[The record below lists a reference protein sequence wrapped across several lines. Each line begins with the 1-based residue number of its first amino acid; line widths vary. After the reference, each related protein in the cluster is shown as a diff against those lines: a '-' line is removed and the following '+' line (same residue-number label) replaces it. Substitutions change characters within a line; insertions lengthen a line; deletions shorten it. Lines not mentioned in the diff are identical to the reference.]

1 MNEKSPM
8 DINDTERKEAAYAK
22 KGGRKPKLE
31 TENTKKANGNNT
43 DTVSKNAASTADEL
57 SSKLKRYYGVSLS
70 EANEEQ
76 MYKAVVL
83 TVKDQL
89 MRYRAETHKK
99 VKDTKAKRVYYM
111 CMEFLIGRSLK
122 NNICNLGLEDEYKEL
137 LASCGF
143 DLEKLYERESD
154 AALGN
159 GGLGRLAACYMDSL
173 TTLGYPATGF
183 SLCYE
188 YGLFKQ
194 KIVDGTQ
201 VELPDVWLPEG
212 EPWLVPRSDK
222 AYTVKFGGQIKE
234 VWEHGALHIVHEN
247 AEEIRAVPYDMMI
260 SGSGTDIC
268 NYLRLWRAYNVTN
281 FNMSLFSQGQYMK
294 ALEENNNAE
303 ILTKV
308 LYPSDNH
315 TEGKILRLN
324 QQYFLCSAS
333 LQSIIADHLAA
344 YGTLENFA
352 DKVAIHL
359 NDTHPALCIPELM
372 RILMDIYSYSWE
384 AAWAVVTRVFSYT
397 NHTVMPEALE
407 QWNEDLFRLRL
418 PRVHT
423 IVCEINRRFCADLWN
438 LYPGD
443 WNRISA
449 MAIVADRSI
458 RMANLSVVGSHTV
471 NGVSKLHSEILRR
484 DVFHDF
490 SVKNPGKFS
499 NVTNGIT
506 HRRWLV
512 NSNPGLRTLLDECI
526 GTEYRYNPEQLEN
539 FLKYENDAVV
549 LERLEAIKRENKVR
563 FSEFVKAR
571 EGIILDPDSVFDIQ
585 AKRLHEYKRQ
595 LLNALRII
603 SLYVQLCENP
613 DLPIRPQ
620 TFIFGAKA
628 APGYDMAKQIIRLI
642 WSLSQEI
649 ERNPLVRQKL
659 RVVFMEDYNVSM
671 AEKMIPAADIS
682 EQISLAGK
690 EASGTGNM
698 KFMINGALT
707 CGTLDGANVEM
718 REVLGDD
725 NIYIFGLNAKEVE
738 DLWKRGYH
746 ASDYYRTNPRIR
758 AAVDRLSVG
767 FNGTSFADIM
777 HYLIIGYGVAD
788 PYMCLADFDAYCN
801 THEQMLEAYEDRSK
815 WNRMALNN
823 IARAG
828 FFASDRAV
836 REYADNIW
844 HTKPLENTK
853 K

>member
-1 MNEKSPM
+1 MKST
-8 DINDTERKEAAYAK
+8 DTKTTKTTKSTRS
-22 KGGRKPKLE
+22 
-31 TENTKKANGNNT
+31 TQTKKAAGAMIKT
-43 DTVSKNAASTADEL
+43 AKTVKASDAVKAKAPALVAGSTAEEL
-57 SSKLKRYYGVSLS
+57 ISKLKRYYGVTPV
-70 EANEEQ
+70 EATEEQ

-89 MRYRAETHKK
+89 MRYRADTHKK
-99 VKDTKAKRVYYM
+99 VKQTKAKRVYYM

-122 NNICNLGLEDEYKEL
+122 NNICNLGLEDEYREMLKGY
-137 LASCGF
+137 GF
-143 DLEKLYERESD
+143 ELEKLYERESD
-154 AALGN
+154 AGLGN

-222 AYTVKFGGQIKE
+222 AYTVKFGGQIRE
-234 VWEHGALHIVHEN
+234 VWEHGALHIVHDD

-260 SGSGTDIC
+260 SGADTDVC
-268 NYLRLWRAYNVTN
+268 NYLRLWRAYNVSK

-333 LQSIIADHLAA
+333 LQSIIADHMAA
-344 YGTLENFA
+344 YGTLENIA

-359 NDTHPALCIPELM
+359 NDTHPALCVPEFM
-372 RILMDIYSYSWE
+372 RILMDVYSYSWE
-384 AAWAVVTRVFSYT
+384 AAWAVVIRVFSYT

-418 PRVHT
+418 PRIYT

-443 WNRISA
+443 WNRISS
-449 MAIVADRSI
+449 MAIVANRSI
-458 RMANLSVVGSHTV
+458 RMANLSVVASHTV
-471 NGVSKLHSEILRR
+471 NGVSALHSEILKR

-490 SVKNPGKFS
+490 SVKNPKKFR

-512 NSNPGLRTLLDECI
+512 NSNPGLRSLLDECI
-526 GTEYRYNPEQLEN
+526 GTEYRYRPEQLSN
-539 FLKYENDAVV
+539 FLKYENDVSV
-549 LERLEAIKRENKVR
+549 LERIEKIKRENKVR
-563 FSEFVKAR
+563 FAEMVKAR
-571 EGIILDPDSVFDIQ
+571 QGIVLDPDSIFDIQ

-603 SLYVQLCENP
+603 SLYDALCENP

-628 APGYDMAKQIIRLI
+628 APGYDMAKNIIRLI

-649 ERNPLVRQKL
+649 ERNPLVPARYYCHRPCLQHHQRRHFVQWRQQCRTVL
-659 RVVFMEDYNVSM
+659 HHVLHGF
-671 AEKMIPAADIS
+671 
-682 EQISLAGK
+682 
-690 EASGTGNM
+690 
-698 KFMINGALT
+698 
-707 CGTLDGANVEM
+707 DG
-718 REVLGDD
+718 
-725 NIYIFGLNAKEVE
+725 
-738 DLWKRGYH
+738 
-746 ASDYYRTNPRIR
+746 
-758 AAVDRLSVG
+758 
-767 FNGTSFADIM
+767 
-777 HYLIIGYGVAD
+777 
-788 PYMCLADFDAYCN
+788 
-801 THEQMLEAYEDRSK
+801 
-815 WNRMALNN
+815 
-823 IARAG
+823 
-828 FFASDRAV
+828 
-836 REYADNIW
+836 
-844 HTKPLENTK
+844 
-853 K
+853 

>member
-1 MNEKSPM
+1 MNGKEFINTVANEKKAVRSGSAGKT
-8 DINDTERKEAAYAK
+8 NERTSLDEAK
-22 KGGRKPKLE
+22 TSDVL
-31 TENTKKANGNNT
+31 
-43 DTVSKNAASTADEL
+43 ADEL
-57 SSKLKRYYGVSLS
+57 VSKLKRYYGVSPS

-89 MRYRAETHKK
+89 MRYRAETHNK
-99 VKDTKAKRVYYM
+99 VKETKAKRVYYM

-122 NNICNLGLEDEYKEL
+122 NNICNLGLEGEYKKL
-137 LASCGF
+137 LADYGF
-143 DLEKLYERESD
+143 ELDSIYEHESD

-173 TTLGYPATGF
+173 TTSGYPATGF

-194 KIVDGTQ
+194 RIVEGTQ

-212 EPWLVPRSDK
+212 EAWLVPRTDK
-222 AYTVKFGGQIKE
+222 AYTVRFGGQIKE
-234 VWEHGALHIVHEN
+234 VWEHGALHIVYEN

-260 SGSGTDIC
+260 SGANTDIC
-268 NYLRLWRAYNVTN
+268 NYLRLWRAYNVTK

-315 TEGKILRLN
+315 DEGKLLRLN

-359 NDTHPALCIPELM
+359 NDTHPAMCIPELM

-384 AAWAVVTRVFSYT
+384 AAWAVTVRVFSYT

-407 QWNEDLFRLRL
+407 QWNEELFRLRL
-418 PRVHT
+418 PRIHS
-423 IVCEINRRFCADLWN
+423 IICEINRRFCAELWN

-443 WNRISA
+443 WQRISD
-449 MAIVADRSI
+449 MAIIANRSV

-471 NGVSKLHSEILRR
+471 NGVSELHSEILKN

-490 SVKNPGKFS
+490 SVKDPEKFI

-512 NSNPGLRTLLDECI
+512 NSNPELTALLDECI
-526 GTEYRYNPEQLEN
+526 GTEYRYHPEQLEG
-539 FLKYENDAVV
+539 FLKYENDASV
-549 LERLEAIKRENKVR
+549 LKRLEEIKYNNKVK
-563 FSEFVKAR
+563 FANYVAKR
-571 EGIILDPDSVFDIQ
+571 EGIVLDPNSVFDVQ

-603 SLYVQLCENP
+603 SLYNALCEDP
-613 DLPIRPQ
+613 ELPIRPQ

-649 ERNPLVRQKL
+649 DRNPLVRQKL

-698 KFMINGALT
+698 KFMINGAIT

-718 REVLGDD
+718 KKVLGDE

-746 ASDYYRTNPRIR
+746 ASDHYRTDPRIR

-767 FNGTSFADIM
+767 FNGVSFAELM

-788 PYMCLADFDAYCN
+788 PYMCLADFGAYCDA
-801 THEQMLEAYEDRSK
+801 HERMLEAYDDRNK
-815 WNRMALNN
+815 WNKMALNN

-836 REYADNIW
+836 REYADGIW
-844 HTKPLENTK
+844 HMKPLENTK
-853 K
+853 R